1 MAKTIDQLTKA
12 VNAKL
17 QTLKLTQGQA
27 IGDKVVLSMERIQNA
42 LKKKV
47 EEVHDLKTEIQELMF
62 EAEKEEDEIVQQGK
76 EIEERVS
83 MIEKTID
90 QLGAVIK
97 ECKQVETQ
105 TEEKKEQDINAKLP
119 KLVITKFKGTPAD
132 WLRFWGQFAAEVDA
146 TNVSQI
152 TKFSY
157 LKELLEPQV
166 RSSIDGLPFTTEGYE
181 RAKNIL
187 KTKFGKES
195 EIVNAYVSSIMSLP
209 VIHGANPNKV
219 SQFYEKL
226 CSSVQALETMG
237 KLGEVN
243 GYVRMTLN
251 KLEGIRGDLVRTDD
265 DWQEWKFDQLVEA
278 LRKWTV
284 RNPAK
289 PDEDPDHEKPPSW
302 KQPFKPPPKFPKSRD
317 RMFNSRQE
325 EWKTRPCVYCES
337 REHKSVDCGKVVG
350 VALRKKYLSEKR
362 LCFNC
367 TGTRHRAAECRIVRS
382 CQKCNGRH
390 HTSICD
396 RDSQQM
402 LLATGEGAVIYPVV
416 VVVVDG
422 IKCRALLDTGAGSS
436 YASAALIKRLGKQPS
451 RMEHKRIDM
460 MMCSTNQKIYQ
471 YDVKISSVVGDFNM
485 AASVSKK
492 EVLC

>member
-1 MAKTIDQLTKA
+1 MAKRIDQLTKA
-12 VNAKL
+12 VNTKL

-27 IGDKVVLSMERIQNA
+27 ITAIEGETVLSMERIQNA

-62 EAEKEEDEIVQQGK
+62 EAEKEEDEIVEHGK

-83 MIEKTID
+83 VFEKTID
-90 QLGAVIK
+90 QLDVTIK
-97 ECKQVETQ
+97 ECKQVKTHAEEKEKEKHDAQLREKRYDKEMRFEKAKLEQKLKYQKKT
-105 TEEKKEQDINAKLP
+105 EKKEQDINAKLP

-146 TNVSQI
+146 ANVSQI

-157 LKELLEPQV
+157 LKEFLEPQV
-166 RSSIDGLPFTTEGYE
+166 RSSIDSLLFTTEGYE

-187 KTKFGKES
+187 KTKFGKER

-209 VIHGANPNKV
+209 VINGANPNKV

-226 CSSVQALETMG
+226 CSNVQALETMG

-284 RNPAK
+284 RNP
-289 PDEDPDHEKPPSW
+289 
-302 KQPFKPPPKFPKSRD
+302 PKIL
-317 RMFNSRQE
+317 
-325 EWKTRPCVYCES
+325 TRRNHRY
-337 REHKSVDCGKVVG
+337 G
-350 VALRKKYLSEKR
+350 
-362 LCFNC
+362 N
-367 TGTRHRAAECRIVRS
+367 RHL
-382 CQKCNGRH
+382 NRH
-390 HTSICD
+390 L
-396 RDSQQM
+396 DSQSHETEC
-402 LLATGEGAVIYPVV
+402 LTR
-416 VVVVDG
+416 D
-422 IKCRALLDTGAGSS
+422 K
-436 YASAALIKRLGKQPS
+436 KNGKQDHAYTVN
-451 RMEHKRIDM
+451 RA
-460 MMCSTNQKIYQ
+460 STDQST
-471 YDVKISSVVGDFNM
+471 VTR
-485 AASVSKK
+485 
-492 EVLC
+492 

>member
-1 MAKTIDQLTKA
+1 M
-12 VNAKL
+12 
-17 QTLKLTQGQA
+17 
-27 IGDKVVLSMERIQNA
+27 
-42 LKKKV
+42 
-47 EEVHDLKTEIQELMF
+47 
-62 EAEKEEDEIVQQGK
+62 
-76 EIEERVS
+76 
-83 MIEKTID
+83 
-90 QLGAVIK
+90 IK
-97 ECKQVETQ
+97 ECKQSKSKPKRKKEQ
-105 TEEKKEQDINAKLP
+105 HDAHLREKRYEEEMRFEKAKLEQKRKFEKKAEEKKEQDINAKLP

-146 TNVSQI
+146 TNVPQI

-166 RSSIDGLPFTTEGYE
+166 RSSIDGLLFTTEGYE

-265 DWQEWKFDQLVEA
+265 DWQKWKFDQLVEV
-278 LRKWTV
+278 LQKWTV
-284 RNPAK
+284 RNPPK

-325 EWKTRPCVYCES
+325 EWKTRPCVFCES
-337 REHKSVDCGKVVG
+337 REHKSADCGKVVG

-367 TGTRHRAAECRIVRS
+367 TGTRHQAAECRIVRS

-402 LLATGEGAVIYPVV
+402 LLATGEGAVIYPSW
-416 VVVVDG
+416 
-422 IKCRALLDTGAGSS
+422 LLT
-436 YASAALIKRLGKQPS
+436 
-451 RMEHKRIDM
+451 
-460 MMCSTNQKIYQ
+460 
-471 YDVKISSVVGDFNM
+471 
-485 AASVSKK
+485 
-492 EVLC
+492 